1 MKKLNLNHW
10 IKISLFSLLV
20 VALLGVLMRY
30 KIAFELPF
38 IAQKNIQHAHSHFA
52 FAGWVT
58 QLLMVLMVNYLSKK
72 CNQIYQM

>member
-30 KIAFELPF
+30 KIAFELPYL
-38 IAQKNIQHAHSHFA
+38 AQKNIQHAHSHFA
-52 FAGWVT
+52 FAGNWSFPRSHRCT
-58 QLLMVLMVNYLSKK
+58 GPNSR
-72 CNQIYQM
+72 